1 MTMNGG
7 KSGRRE
13 DGKPP
18 IGAGHR
24 WLLPATVVAVV
35 ALVAGAILRVP
46 PEAALYERVVVAVFP
61 FERSVEAS
69 DQLPTDVSKSIAA
82 KLRGAP
88 GIVTVSGDQG
98 ALGSAS
104 GWLEVASSLEAEF
117 ALVGT
122 IQPDSTAD
130 GVARWLVIPHLMRV
144 SDAGH
149 QWSGRYSVGADS
161 IALAHV
167 QARIATDVAQAVRLA
182 SQAG

>member
-1 MTMNGG
+1 MML
-7 KSGRRE
+7 KSGKAGRQ

-35 ALVAGAILRVP
+35 ALVGAAILRVP

-61 FERSVEAS
+61 FEQSGEAS
-69 DQLPTDVSKSIAA
+69 DHLPTDVSKSIAA

-88 GIVTVSGDQG
+88 GIVTVAGDRG
-98 ALGSAS
+98 DLVSAS

-122 IQPDSTAD
+122 IQPDSAVD
-130 GVARWLVIPHLMRV
+130 GATRWLVIPHLIRV
-144 SDAGH
+144 ADAGR
-149 QWSGRYSVGADS
+149 QWSGRYSVGVDS
-161 IALAHV
+161 VALAHV
-167 QARIATDVAQAVRLA
+167 QARIATDVAKAVRSA